1 MGWGT
6 YFNTDVYLS
15 RMLFSDIDDV
25 NRKIEENNKSI
36 KDLSCQIKM
45 IGSAN
50 PKDIMPD
57 EWKEE
62 PIRWISNEID
72 SLLELI
78 GDFER
83 EKARLFIYS
92 DHLMSDEKDNI
103 VINWKELKKFYIKIS
118 KNENLF
124 DPSSKEQM
132 TEVIEHYKNKK

>member
-1 MGWGT
+1 MGWGI
-6 YFNTDVYLS
+6 YFNTQVYLS
-15 RMLFSDIDDV
+15 RMSFSDIDDV
-25 NRKIEENNKSI
+25 NRKIEENNRSI

-45 IGSAN
+45 MGSAN
-50 PKDIMPD
+50 PKDIIPD

-83 EKARLFIYS
+83 ENARLYLYVDYLES
-92 DHLMSDEKDNI
+92 DNKDDI
-103 VINWKELKKFYIKIS
+103 VINWKELKQFYLDVTKS
-118 KNENLF
+118 ENLF